1 MTNDETS
8 TSTAPSEGQ
17 ADTAVSTTA
26 TKATWWA
33 MDRKTLGLRGAA
45 AIVLGASV
53 ATSVFLFVENKN
65 STDLLDAQKQARE
78 AACHYA
84 PALADYD
91 SKNLDTYFK
100 AVLAGATGDWK
111 KQFES
116 TSTELRDALTQ
127 GEVVSKVTDT
137 QCALR
142 VGDENS
148 AEAIVVI
155 GTTISSLGTDHK
167 AKPSQLSMVF
177 NLRNDDGRW
186 LVEKVNSPL
195 TSPPTP

>member
-1 MTNDETS
+1 
-8 TSTAPSEGQ
+8 
-17 ADTAVSTTA
+17 
-26 TKATWWA
+26 
-33 MDRKTLGLRGAA
+33 MDRKTLGLRGAT

-65 STDLLDAQKQARE
+65 STDLLAAQQQARE

-84 PALADYD
+84 PALAEYD
-91 SKNLDTYFK
+91 SKSLDTYFK
-100 AVLAGATGDWK
+100 AVLDGATGDWK

-127 GEVVSKVTDT
+127 GEVISKVTDT

-142 VGDENS
+142 SGDEHN

-155 GTTISSLGTDHK
+155 GTTISSLGTEHK

-177 NLRNDDGRW
+177 NLHKDDGRW

-195 TSPPTP
+195 TAPPAQ

>member
-8 TSTAPSEGQ
+8 PSTAPSAGL
-17 ADTAVSTTA
+17 ADTVDAKTA
-26 TKATWWA
+26 TKAKWWA
-33 MDRKTLGLRGAA
+33 MDRKTLGLRSAT

-65 STDLLDAQKQARE
+65 STDLLEAQQQARE

-84 PALADYD
+84 PALAEYD
-91 SKNLDTYFK
+91 SKSLDTYFK

-127 GEVVSKVTDT
+127 GEVISKVTDT

-142 VGDENS
+142 SGDENS

-155 GTTISSLGTDHK
+155 GTTISSLGTEHK
-167 AKPSQLSMVF
+167 PKPSQLSMVF
-177 NLRNDDGRW
+177 NLHNDDGRW

-195 TSPPTP
+195 TSPPAQ

>member
-1 MTNDETS
+1 MPNDETT
-8 TSTAPSEGQ
+8 TSTTPSEG
-17 ADTAVSTTA
+17 STVA
-26 TKATWWA
+26 APASAKATWWA

-45 AIVLGASV
+45 AVVLGASV

-65 STDLLDAQKQARE
+65 STDLLEAQQQARE
-78 AACHYA
+78 AACRYA

-111 KQFES
+111 KQFDS

-127 GEVVSKVTDT
+127 GEVISKVTDT

-142 VGDENS
+142 SGDENS

-155 GTTISSLGTDHK
+155 GTTISSLGTEHK
-167 AKPSQLSMVF
+167 PKPGQLSMVF
-177 NLRNDDGRW
+177 NLHNDNGRW

-195 TSPPTP
+195 TSPPAP

>member
-1 MTNDETS
+1 MTNDEKT
-8 TSTAPSEGQ
+8 TSTAPSEELT
-17 ADTAVSTTA
+17 DTVDAKTPA
-26 TKATWWA
+26 EAKWWV
-33 MDRKTLGLRGAA
+33 MDRRTLGVRGAT

-65 STDLLDAQKQARE
+65 STDLLDAQQQARE

-91 SKNLDTYFK
+91 SKSLDTYFK
-100 AVLAGATGDWK
+100 AVLDGATGDWK

-142 VGDENS
+142 SGDENS

-155 GTTISSLGTDHK
+155 GTTIASLGTEHK
-167 AKPSQLSMVF
+167 PKPSQLSMVF

-195 TSPPTP
+195 TSPPAP

>member
-1 MTNDETS
+1 MPNDETP
-8 TSTAPSEGQ
+8 TSTPPSGAP
-17 ADTAVSTTA
+17 AAAVDAGTT
-26 TKATWWA
+26 TKPKWWA
-33 MDRKTLGLRGAA
+33 MDRKTLGLRGAT

-65 STDLLDAQKQARE
+65 STDLLEAQQQAQE

-91 SKNLDTYFK
+91 SKSLDTYFK
-100 AVLAGATGDWK
+100 AVLEGATGDWK

-142 VGDENS
+142 SGDESS

-155 GTTISSLGTDHK
+155 GTTIASLGTEHK
-167 AKPSQLSMVF
+167 PKPSQLSMVF
-177 NLRNDDGRW
+177 DLRNDDGRW

-195 TSPPTP
+195 TSPPAP

>member
-1 MTNDETS
+1 MPNDETP
-8 TSTAPSEGQ
+8 TSTTPSEAPS
-17 ADTAVSTTA
+17 AAVDPGTA
-26 TKATWWA
+26 TKPKWWA

-65 STDLLDAQKQARE
+65 STDLLDAQQQARE
-78 AACHYA
+78 AACRYA

-100 AVLAGATGDWK
+100 AVLDGATGDWK

-127 GEVVSKVTDT
+127 GEVVSKVTDA

-142 VGDENS
+142 SGDENS

-155 GTTISSLGTDHK
+155 GTTIASLGTEQK
-167 AKPSQLSMVF
+167 PKPSQLSMVF
-177 NLRNDDGRW
+177 DLRNDDGRW

-195 TSPPTP
+195 TSPPAP

>member
-8 TSTAPSEGQ
+8 TSTAPSEGL
-17 ADTAVSTTA
+17 ATVDAKSA
-26 TKATWWA
+26 TKDKWWA
-33 MDRKTLGLRGAA
+33 MDRKILGLRGAT
-45 AIVLGASV
+45 AIVLGASL
-53 ATSVFLFVENKN
+53 ATSVFLFVENKSN
-65 STDLLDAQKQARE
+65 TDLLEAQQQALE

-127 GEVVSKVTDT
+127 GEVISKVTDT

-142 VGDENS
+142 SGDENS
-148 AEAIVVI
+148 AQAIVVI
-155 GTTISSLGTDHK
+155 GTTISSLGTEHK

-177 NLRNDDGRW
+177 DLRNDDGRW

>member
-8 TSTAPSEGQ
+8 TSTAPSEGL
-17 ADTAVSTTA
+17 ATTVDAKTA
-26 TKATWWA
+26 TKAKGWA
-33 MDRKTLGLRGAA
+33 MDRKTLGLRGAT

-53 ATSVFLFVENKN
+53 ATSVFLFVENKSN
-65 STDLLDAQKQARE
+65 TDLLEAQQQARE

-137 QCALR
+137 QCAIR
-142 VGDENS
+142 TGDENS

-155 GTTISSLGTDHK
+155 GQTISSLGTEHK
-167 AKPSQLSMVF
+167 PKPGQLSMV
-177 NLRNDDGRW
+177 LRLHNDNGRW

-195 TSPPTP
+195 TTAPAQ